1 MEENYFMLTIEIKK
15 IVKAIETS
23 DGAGVKLK
31 RSIGIPEFD
40 FIDPFLMF
48 DEFGSENK
56 DDYIAGFPSHPHR
69 GIETVTYMLSGE
81 FRHEDSTGNKGDLGP
96 GSVQWMTAAGG
107 IIHSEMP
114 IMKEGKLHGFQLWVN
129 MPAKLKMGK
138 PSYQNIEPNE
148 IPEFKDQEKKIK
160 IIAGKYH
167 DKIGPV
173 KGISVDPI
181 YIDVELEKDNIFN
194 FIIPSSHNAF
204 VYLVTGEIKI
214 GNKKHDQL
222 QNSNLICLQNGNDLN
237 ISAIKKSKFLVI
249 AGKPIGEPIARGG
262 PFVMNTKEEILK
274 AVQDYH
280 SGNFVQK

>member
-1 MEENYFMLTIEIKK
+1 MSAIEIKK
-15 IVKAIETS
+15 IVKAIQTS

-31 RSIGIPEFD
+31 RSMGIPELD

-56 DDYIAGFPSHPHR
+56 DDYIAGFPDHPHR
-69 GIETVTYMLSGE
+69 GIETVTYMLNGE

-129 MPAKLKMGK
+129 MPAKLKMGR
-138 PSYQNIEPNE
+138 PSYQNIEPKE

-160 IIAGKYH
+160 IIAGKYQ

-181 YIDVELEKDNIFN
+181 YIDVELEKDKIFN

-222 QNSNLICLQNGNDLN
+222 QNSNLIYLQNGSDLK

-262 PFVMNTKEEILK
+262 PFVMNTKEEIIK

>member
-1 MEENYFMLTIEIKK
+1 VSTIEVGK
-15 IVKAIETS
+15 IIQAIQTS

-31 RSIGIPEFD
+31 RSMGIPELD

-56 DDYIAGFPSHPHR
+56 DDYIAGFPAHPHR
-69 GIETVTYMLSGE
+69 GIETVTYMLAGR
-81 FRHEDSTGNKGDLGP
+81 FKHEDSTGSKGEMGP

-114 IMKEGKLHGFQLWVN
+114 MMKEGKLHGFQLWVN
-129 MPAKLKMGK
+129 MPAKLKMSK
-138 PSYQNIEPNE
+138 PSYQNIEPKE

-160 IIAGKYH
+160 IIAGKYQ

-181 YIDVELEKDNIFN
+181 YIDVELEKDKIFN

-204 VYLVTGEIKI
+204 VYLVNGEIKI
-214 GNKKHDQL
+214 GNKKHEQL
-222 QNSNLICLQNGNDLN
+222 KNSNLICLQNGDDLSVFAN
-237 ISAIKKSKFLVI
+237 KKSKFLVI

>member
-1 MEENYFMLTIEIKK
+1 MSTIEIKK
-15 IVKAIETS
+15 IIKAIQTS

-31 RSIGIPEFD
+31 RSMGIPDLD

-69 GIETVTYMLSGE
+69 GIETVTYMLAGE

-129 MPAKLKMGK
+129 MPAKLKMSK
-138 PSYQNIEPNE
+138 PSYQNIEPQE

-160 IIAGKYH
+160 IIAGKYQN
-167 DKIGPV
+167 KIGPV

-181 YIDVELEKDNIFN
+181 YMDIELEKDKTFS
-194 FIIPSSHNAF
+194 FIIPSSHNTF

-214 GNKKHDQL
+214 GNKAHNKL
-222 QNSNLICLQNGNDLN
+222 QNSTLICLAKGTDLKV
-237 ISAIKKSKFLVI
+237 SSTKKSKFLVI
-249 AGKPIGEPIARGG
+249 AGRPIGEPIARGG
-262 PFVMNTKEEILK
+262 PFVMNTKQEILK

>member
-1 MEENYFMLTIEIKK
+1 MSVREVKK
-15 IVKAIETS
+15 IVKAIQTS

-31 RSIGIPEFD
+31 RSMGIPELD

-69 GIETVTYMLSGE
+69 GIETVTYMLAGR
-81 FRHEDSTGNKGDLGP
+81 FKHEDSTGSKGEMGP

-129 MPAKLKMGK
+129 MPAKLKMSK
-138 PSYQNIEPNE
+138 PSYQNIEPE
-148 IPEFKDQEKKIK
+148 DIPEFKDQEKRIK
-160 IIAGKYH
+160 IISGKYQN
-167 DKIGPV
+167 KTGSV

-181 YIDVELEKDNIFN
+181 YLDVSLENEKIFN
-194 FIIPSSHNAF
+194 YIIPSSHNVF
-204 VYLVTGEIKI
+204 IYLIYGEIKI
-214 GNKKHDQL
+214 GSKAHDKL
-222 QNSNLICLQNGNDLN
+222 QNSTLISLTNGNSLK
-237 ISAIKKSKFLVI
+237 IFSVKKSQFLII

>member
-1 MEENYFMLTIEIKK
+1 MSVREVKK
-15 IVKAIETS
+15 IVKAIQTS

-31 RSIGIPEFD
+31 RSIGVPALD

-56 DDYIAGFPSHPHR
+56 DDYIAGFPAHPHR
-69 GIETVTYMLSGE
+69 GIETVTYMLAGK
-81 FRHEDSTGNKGDLGP
+81 FKHEDSTGCKGEMGP

-129 MPAKLKMGK
+129 MPAKLKMSK
-138 PSYQNIEPNE
+138 PSYQNIEPE
-148 IPEFKDQEKKIK
+148 DIPEFKDQEKRIK
-160 IIAGKYH
+160 IISGKYQN
-167 DKIGPV
+167 KTGSV

-181 YIDVELEKDNIFN
+181 YLDVSLENEKIFN
-194 FIIPSSHNAF
+194 YIIPSSHNVF
-204 VYLVTGEIKI
+204 IYLIYGEIKI
-214 GNKKHDQL
+214 GSKAHDKL
-222 QNSNLICLQNGNDLN
+222 QNSTLISLTNGNSLK
-237 ISAIKKSKFLVI
+237 IFSVKKSQFLII

-262 PFVMNTKEEILK
+262 PFVMNTKQEILK

>member
-1 MEENYFMLTIEIKK
+1 MSTIEIKK

-31 RSIGIPEFD
+31 RSMGIPELD

-56 DDYIAGFPSHPHR
+56 DDYIAGFPDHPHR

-129 MPAKLKMGK
+129 MPAKLKMSK
-138 PSYQNIEPNE
+138 PSYQNIEPKK
-148 IPEFKDQEKKIK
+148 IPEFNDQEKKIK
-160 IIAGKYH
+160 IIAGKYQ

-181 YIDVELEKDNIFN
+181 YIDVELEKDKIFN

-204 VYLVTGEIKI
+204 VYLVTGEIKL

-222 QNSNLICLQNGNDLN
+222 QNSNLICLQNGNDLYIYAN
-237 ISAIKKSKFLVI
+237 KKSKFLVI

-262 PFVMNTKEEILK
+262 PFVMNTKEEIIK

-280 SGNFVQK
+280 SGNFVQ

>member
-1 MEENYFMLTIEIKK
+1 MSVREVEK
-15 IVKAIETS
+15 IVKAIQTS

-31 RSIGIPEFD
+31 RSMGVPELD

-69 GIETVTYMLSGE
+69 GIETVTYMLAGR
-81 FRHEDSTGNKGDLGP
+81 FKHEDSTGSKGEMGP

-129 MPAKLKMGK
+129 MPAKHKMSK
-138 PSYQNIEPNE
+138 PSYQNIEPKN

-160 IIAGKYH
+160 IIAGKYG
-167 DKIGPV
+167 DKTGPA
-173 KGISVDPI
+173 KGFVDPI
-181 YIDVELEKDNIFN
+181 YLDIELEEDKN
-194 FIIPSSHNAF
+194 FDYTIPSSYNVF
-204 VYLVTGEIKI
+204 IYLVYGEIKV
-214 GNKKHDQL
+214 GNKAHDKL
-222 QNSNLICLQNGNDLN
+222 QNSTLISLTNRNSLK
-237 ISAIKKSKFLVI
+237 ISSVKKSQFLII
-249 AGKPIGEPIARGG
+249 AGKPIGEPIVRGG
-262 PFVMNTKEEILK
+262 PFVMNTKQEILK
-274 AVQDYH
+274 AVQDYQ

>member
-1 MEENYFMLTIEIKK
+1 MKQIEVSNI
-15 IVKAIETS
+15 IDPVPTS

-31 RSIGIPEFD
+31 RSIGTPHID
-40 FIDPFLMF
+40 YLDPFLML

-56 DDYIAGFPSHPHR
+56 DDYIAGFPDHPHR
-69 GIETVTYMLSGE
+69 GIETVTYMLNGE

-129 MPAKLKMGK
+129 MPAKLKMSK
-138 PSYQNIEPNE
+138 PSYQNIEPKK
-148 IPEFKDQEKKIK
+148 IPEFNDQEKKIK
-160 IIAGKYH
+160 IIAGKYQ

-181 YIDVELEKDNIFN
+181 YIDVELEKDKIFN

-222 QNSNLICLQNGNDLN
+222 QNSSLICLQNGNDLN
-237 ISAIKKSKFLVI
+237 ISAIIKSKFLVI

>member
-1 MEENYFMLTIEIKK
+1 VSTIEVKK
-15 IVKAIETS
+15 VVKAIQTS

-31 RSIGIPEFD
+31 RSIGIPELD

-56 DDYIAGFPSHPHR
+56 DDYIAGFPPHPHR
-69 GIETVTYMLSGE
+69 GIETVTYMLKGK
-81 FRHEDSTGNKGDLGP
+81 FRHEDSTGNKGNLGP

-129 MPAKLKMGK
+129 MPAKLKMSK
-138 PSYQNIEPNE
+138 PSYQNIEPEE
-148 IPEFKDQEKKIK
+148 IPEFKDKEKKIK
-160 IIAGKYH
+160 IISGKFQ
-167 DKIGPV
+167 DKIGPI
-173 KGISVDPI
+173 KGISIDPI
-181 YIDVELEKDNIFN
+181 YLDVELEKNKIFY
-194 FIIPSSHNAF
+194 FIVPSSHNAF

-214 GNKKHDQL
+214 GNNKHGKL

-249 AGKPIGEPIARGG
+249 AGRPIGEPIARGG
-262 PFVMNTKEEILK
+262 PFVMNTKEEIHK

>member
-1 MEENYFMLTIEIKK
+1 MSTIEVKK
-15 IVKAIETS
+15 IVKAIQTS

-31 RSIGIPEFD
+31 RSMGIPELD

-56 DDYIAGFPSHPHR
+56 DDYIAGFPAHPHR
-69 GIETVTYMLSGE
+69 GIETVTYMLAGR
-81 FRHEDSTGNKGDLGP
+81 FKHEDSTGSKGEMGP
-96 GSVQWMTAAGG
+96 GSVQWMAAAGG

-129 MPAKLKMGK
+129 MPAKLKMSK
-138 PSYQNIEPNE
+138 PSYQNIEPQE

-160 IIAGKYH
+160 IIAGKYQN
-167 DKIGPV
+167 KIGPV

-181 YIDVELEKDNIFN
+181 YMDIELEKDKTFS
-194 FIIPSSHNAF
+194 FIIPSSHNTF

-214 GNKKHDQL
+214 GNKAHNKL
-222 QNSNLICLQNGNDLN
+222 QNSTLICLKKGTDLKV
-237 ISAIKKSKFLVI
+237 SSTKKSKFLVI
-249 AGKPIGEPIARGG
+249 AGRPIGEPIARGG
-262 PFVMNTKEEILK
+262 PFVMNTKQEILK

>member
-1 MEENYFMLTIEIKK
+1 VSTIEIKK
-15 IVKAIETS
+15 IVKAIQTS

-31 RSIGIPEFD
+31 RSMGIPELD

-56 DDYIAGFPSHPHR
+56 DDYIAGFPDHPHR
-69 GIETVTYMLSGE
+69 GIETVTYMLNGK

-138 PSYQNIEPNE
+138 PSYQNIEPKE

-160 IIAGKYH
+160 IIAGKYQ

-181 YIDVELEKDNIFN
+181 YIDVELEKDKIFN

-204 VYLVTGEIKI
+204 VYLVNGEIKI
-214 GNKKHDQL
+214 GNKKHEQL
-222 QNSNLICLQNGNDLN
+222 KNSNLICLQNGDDLSVFAN
-237 ISAIKKSKFLVI
+237 KKSKFLVI